1 MQQLWQASF
10 FRSQEVQREA
20 TLKDDMKL
28 TSNLATVT
36 TAVEKQT
43 FRI

>member
-1 MQQLWQASF
+1 MQQLWQALF

-28 TSNLATVT
+28 TSNLAIVT
-36 TAVEKQT
+36 TGVEK
-43 FRI
+43 